1 MCVCWFFFSSR
12 RRHTRCALV
21 TGVQTCAL
29 PILMKNL
36 DRFGGLVHSQRV
48 LLALTQAGLSREDSY
63 RLVQKHALKIWQ
75 QGGDFLQ
82 ALLGETEVTARLKP
96 AQLTALFDLG
106 HPQIGRASIRG
117 RGSQYGY
124 ISVVSGSIKK

>member
-1 MCVCWFFFSSR
+1 MIR
-12 RRHTRCALV
+12 RPPESTRTDTLFPY
-21 TGVQTCAL
+21 TTL
-29 PILMKNL
+29 F
-36 DRFGGLVHSQRV
+36 R
-48 LLALTQAGLSREDSY
+48 SREDSY

-106 HPQIGRASIRG
+106 YHLKHVDTIFARVFGKEGITPG
-117 RGSQYGY
+117 
-124 ISVVSGSIKK
+124 IKKGGVKKKAVRKAAKKAAKRKKPAAKKKR

>member
-1 MCVCWFFFSSR
+1 M
-12 RRHTRCALV
+12 
-21 TGVQTCAL
+21 
-29 PILMKNL
+29 MKNL

-96 AQLTALFDLG
+96 AQLTALFDLRYHPPPVDTTFTRLFAPEG
-106 HPQIGRASIRG
+106 HTPGKQKR
-117 RGSQYGY
+117 
-124 ISVVSGSIKK
+124 